1 MTNMFQD
8 RTGKRKRFPP
18 SWRRPEN
25 SGPVTWWW
33 FIGRHMEDMSI
44 WTACSGWWCVMLF
57 TYVYHHVFV
66 QSCRMYS
73 IRWCA
78 YTNTVC
84 SIEWCWFVS
93 DLCIYAAVSLRK
105 MSPLNV
111 QWKGEER
118 SSSHRSLKSN
128 ARPLGFW
135 KAISIDS
142 LKVMRNKGKAE
153 SLHWMRLTSSSLICL
168 MSGKSMTS
176 IYMRDVVRYCYI
188 CLLLWILGGSIWFLH
203 DISIQFYTN
212 W

>member
-1 MTNMFQD
+1 MFQD

-25 SGPVTWWW
+25 SGHEHYR
-33 FIGRHMEDMSI
+33 GEDMK
-44 WTACSGWWCVMLF
+44 ACWGWWCLMLF

-73 IRWCA
+73 IRWCV

-93 DLCIYAAVSLRK
+93 DLCIYAAVSRRK

-128 ARPLGFW
+128 ARPL
-135 KAISIDS
+135 ISIDS

-168 MSGKSMTS
+168 MSGKSMKS